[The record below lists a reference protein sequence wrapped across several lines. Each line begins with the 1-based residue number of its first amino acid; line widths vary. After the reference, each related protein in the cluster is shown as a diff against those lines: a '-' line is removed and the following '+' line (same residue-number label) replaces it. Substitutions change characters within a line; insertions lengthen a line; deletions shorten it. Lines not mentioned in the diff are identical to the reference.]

1 LKIDDYRKSVFIEGA
16 AVGDRDSP
24 ARAPAAAPAID
35 TVFRE

>member
-1 LKIDDYRKSVFIEGA
+1 VKKSGFLVGSKNLA

-35 TVFRE
+35 NDFQE